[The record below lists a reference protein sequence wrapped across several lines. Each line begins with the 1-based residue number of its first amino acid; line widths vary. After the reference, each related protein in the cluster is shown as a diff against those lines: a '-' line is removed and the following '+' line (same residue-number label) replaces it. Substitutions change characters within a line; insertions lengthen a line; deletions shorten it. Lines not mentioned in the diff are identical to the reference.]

1 MKLYELSLKEAA
13 RKIKDREITSVE
25 LTKAYLDRIEER
37 NKKTNAFITVCAD
50 KALEMAEASD
60 KRVKDGNPRLIE
72 GVPVAVKDL
81 FCTKGVQTTAGSH
94 ILEGFVPPYESS
106 VTENLWNA
114 GAVLLG
120 KTNMD
125 EFAMGSSNETSYY
138 GDAKNPWDLKRTPG
152 GSSGGSAAAV
162 ADYLCAGATGS
173 DTGGSIRQPA
183 AFTGL
188 VGIKPTYGRCSRW
201 GMVAFASSLDQAGP
215 MARNVEDAAL
225 MLRCMAG
232 FDPKD
237 STSAD
242 TPLHDYDEHLEEL
255 DIKTLRIGLPK
266 EYFIDG
272 LDPIIKAH
280 IDDAVKRFEAEG
292 ATVKTISL
300 PHTKYAVPTYYIIG
314 PAEAASNL
322 SRYDGMRYGLRIE
335 GKDLNDTYCKTR
347 SAGFGAEVKRRIMV
361 GNYTLSSGYYDAYYT
376 KAQKVRTLIA
386 QDFQKAFEEVDVIM
400 TPTTP
405 TAAFE
410 LGGKITDPIAMYLN
424 DVFTTPASLAGLP
437 GISVPVSCIKKD
449 GVDLPIG
456 MQILAQP
463 FNLQMAMQVAY
474 AHEKMTGF
482 QMRSAA

>member
-1 MKLYELSLKEAA
+1 MELYELGLKEAA

-25 LTKAYLDRIEER
+25 LTKSYLKRIEER
-37 NKKTNAFITVCAD
+37 NEENNAFITVCAD
-50 KALEMAEASD
+50 KALEMAAASD
-60 KRVKDGNPRLIE
+60 ERVKNGNPRLIE
-72 GVPVAVKDL
+72 GVPVAIKDL
-81 FCTKGVQTTAGSH
+81 FCTEGVETTAGSH
-94 ILEGFVPPYESS
+94 MLEGFVPPYEST
-106 VTENLWNA
+106 VTTNLWNA

-125 EFAMGSSNETSYY
+125 EYAMGSSNETSNF
-138 GDAKNPWDLKRTPG
+138 GDVKNPWDLTRTPG

-162 ADYLCAGATGS
+162 SDYMCAAATGS

-188 VGIKPTYGRCSRW
+188 VGIKPTYGRCSRF

-232 FDPKD
+232 YDPKD

-242 TPLHDYDEHLEEL
+242 LPLNDYDEHLDEL
-255 DIKTLRIGLPK
+255 DIKALRIGLPE
-266 EYFIDG
+266 EYFIEG
-272 LDPIIKAH
+272 LDPVVKAH
-280 IDDAVKRFEAEG
+280 VDDAVKRFEDMG
-292 ATVKTISL
+292 ATVKKISL
-300 PHTKYAVPTYYIIG
+300 PHTKYAVPAYYIIA

-322 SRYDGMRYGLRIE
+322 SRYDGMRYGLRVE
-335 GKDLNDTYCKTR
+335 GTDLNDTYCKTR
-347 SAGFGAEVKRRIMV
+347 SAGFGDEVKRRIMV

-376 KAQKVRTLIA
+376 KAQKVRALIA
-386 QDFQKAFEEVDVIM
+386 EDFNKVFEDIDVII

-437 GISVPVSCIKKD
+437 GISVPVSCIKEGD
-449 GVDLPIG
+449 VDLPIG
-456 MQILAQP
+456 MQILAKP

-474 AHEKMTGF
+474 THEKMSGF
-482 QMRSAA
+482 EMRSAN